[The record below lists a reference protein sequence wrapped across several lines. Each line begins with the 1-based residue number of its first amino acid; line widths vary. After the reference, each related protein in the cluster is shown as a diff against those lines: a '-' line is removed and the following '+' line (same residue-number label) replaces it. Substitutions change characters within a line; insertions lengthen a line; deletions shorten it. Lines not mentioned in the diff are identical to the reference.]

1 MLMGQNTKF
10 IFFNGI
16 LQAEI
21 LQGSFSGSCLEYPDN
36 GDALE
41 VLHGCLDPSILSIFE
56 DNPTGEVNNAYIKL
70 FIA

>member
-1 MLMGQNTKF
+1 MDF
-10 IFFNGI
+10 FFFNGI

-21 LQGSFSGSCLEYPDN
+21 LQGSFTGSCLEYPSINN

-56 DNPTGEVNNAYIKL
+56 DNPTGEVNNAFIKL